1 MLHHDETAVL
11 LIAHGSRLEPA
22 NADLRELADRLS
34 TSGSSS
40 IVVASFLELAE
51 PDIPAGGA
59 RCVAKGGKR
68 VLMIPYFLGAG
79 IHIMRDLTAARES
92 LAAAHPGVDF
102 VLGPPLGPHP
112 LLDQLV
118 EARVHEL
125 MAHCEDQVGEA
136 GASNP
141 EDCTGSP

>member
-1 MLHHDETAVL
+1 MRHDETAVL

-22 NADLRELADRLS
+22 NADLRELAERLS
-34 TSGSSS
+34 TSGPYP

-59 RCVAKGGKR
+59 CCVAKGAKR
-68 VLMIPYFLGAG
+68 VLMIPYFLAAG
-79 IHIMRDLTAARES
+79 IHIMRDLSAARED
-92 LAAAHPGVDF
+92 LAAEHPGVDF

-112 LLDQLV
+112 LLDRLV

-125 MAHCEDQVGEA
+125 MAECKDRAGEA
-136 GASNP
+136 GPSDP